1 MPKPDKIKSRSH
13 DLRTQFNE
21 TLISVFDLEMRDYFQ
36 GLSFTQLLKLK
47 QVLARIHDTVT
58 LKLTFELVD
67 WIADRF
73 DFTLDHKAA
82 LRKQADDQSANSSGF
97 DVSWNDPRIIAE
109 VKGCI
114 PVNGGNVFGAA
125 QLKGLTNDVRQMF
138 GLPAMGKTKE
148 QLSPRSKVHH
158 PANAKAIKLLALY
171 DSPEVRKA
179 TAHWKQSLERQPWF
193 RELAPPCSI
202 QESPDKGRPS
212 DPTKVYLIYLS
223 LSREALHS

>member
-1 MPKPDKIKSRSH
+1 MPKPKKIKSRSQ

-21 TLISVFDLEMRDYFQ
+21 ALISVFHLEKRDYFQ
-36 GLSFTQLLKLK
+36 DLNFTQLLMLK

-58 LKLTFELVD
+58 LKLTFDLVN
-67 WIADRF
+67 WIAGRF
-73 DFTLDHKAA
+73 DFTPDQKAA
-82 LRKQADDQSANSSGF
+82 LWKQVDDQSANSSGF
-97 DVSWNDPRIIAE
+97 DLSWNDPRIIAE

-125 QLKGLTNDVRQMF
+125 QVKGLTNDVRQMF
-138 GLPAMGKTKE
+138 GLPATGKTKE

-179 TAHWKQSLERQPWF
+179 TVHWKQSLEGQNWF
-193 RELAPPCSI
+193 KALTPPCSL
-202 QESPDKGRPS
+202 QDAPDNGQPN

-223 LSREALHS
+223 LSREALQP